1 MMSGR
6 RLSPHDKALGSDSV
20 SGFEELVASRKAWIN
35 DVLRPWCQAATL
47 NALKQADQ
55 EWLDIAGKVA
65 AEKTLWPWAWS
76 RFPELVHE
84 SLGIEE
90 TTEVQVTLRNGQ
102 SVRGFPDARASQQ
115 GQLVLWG
122 SDPAGTDPRALGP
135 YSIEQIAE
143 ISRLTEN

>member
-1 MMSGR
+1 MT
-6 RLSPHDKALGSDSV
+6 D
-20 SGFEELVASRKAWIN
+20 FENLVASRKTWIA
-35 DVLRPWCQAATL
+35 DVLQPWCRTATL
-47 NALKQADQ
+47 AALKRAEQ

-90 TTEVQVTLRNGQ
+90 TSEVEVTLKSGEQ
-102 SVRGFPDARASQQ
+102 LRGYPDARASQQ

-122 SDPAGTDPRALGP
+122 SDPLETAPRELGP
-135 YSIEQIAE
+135 FSIERIAS
-143 ISRLTEN
+143 IKRLD